1 MVSRPLVVVH
11 RLADR
16 ALQALDHLKGEKV
29 PTVGRHLLG
38 LGRLDEANAEMHLPK
53 LLPLL
58 HPGMKASWGRLG
70 SGLCQLDR
78 LGGRRPL
85 VDASKVDDALEEEE
99 ANQEADLLE
108 HPCWSMVDRPEEDG
122 WAHSLGVV
130 LHSL

>member
-99 ANQEADLLE
+99 NLEEALPVHL
-108 HPCWSMVDRPEEDG
+108 CSNMVGRPEERG
-122 WAHSLGVV
+122 WAHCLDVV
-130 LHSL
+130 LHFL